1 MASQRG
7 DTVSILVTPS
17 RSGRVLQWTVASW
30 MMNAALTGL
39 AGVCVLAILG
49 GAAIGRS
56 VILGDRL
63 RQAELQVDSLRT
75 QCERIELLERRMSEM
90 AELDAK
96 IKFLA
101 GMDSYQSVEPTG
113 PAVSAD
119 AGSGAVPSAP
129 HTAPHRGPISRRFG
143 ETADGG
149 QPHPGIDIPG
159 KVGTPIVAA
168 GGGRVI
174 ESRLD
179 PQLGNLV
186 VIDHGEGLTTRYGH
200 ASELLVQPG
209 DEVGEG
215 AVIARLGN
223 TGQSSAPHL
232 HFEVLHNGQPV
243 NPEAFIEEYRA
254 RTRAK

>member
-17 RSGRVLQWTVASW
+17 RSGRVLQWTVSTW
-30 MMNAALTGL
+30 VINSVL
-39 AGVCVLAILG
+39 AGLGGVCLLAILG

-56 VILGDRL
+56 VVLGDRL
-63 RQAELQVDSLRT
+63 REAELQVDSLRT
-75 QCERIELLERRMSEM
+75 QCERIELLERRVNEM

-101 GMDSYQSVEPTG
+101 GVDSYQEVETAG
-113 PAVSAD
+113 PMATAD
-119 AGSGAVPSAP
+119 DGVGASPSAP
-129 HTAPHRGPISRRFG
+129 RTAPHRGPISRRFG
-143 ETADGG
+143 ESADGG

-159 KVGTPIVAA
+159 RVGAPIVAA

-200 ASELLVQPG
+200 ASELLVQVG
-209 DEVGEG
+209 DDVGEG
-215 AVIARLGN
+215 TLIARLGN